1 MTLGDAAAGVRLII
15 WCTECQHQVGPDPAE
30 QITSAMFTGMGL
42 LGIAPKRPCSIG
54 ANAGLFLARQ
64 PAGRYGGDRDQ
75 VGVAPPWHAHT
86 VARTRAETPDAHCAF
101 GEQSRATGLQMPRMS
116 STIPAPTIIIS
127 ETAPAPAQ
135 KPAAQS
141 SA

>member
-15 WCTECQHQVGPDPAE
+15 WCKEWQHQVGPDPAE

-42 LGIAPKRPCSIG
+42 LGMAAKRPCSIG

-75 VGVAPPWHAHT
+75 VGVAPPLACAH
-86 VARTRAETPDAHCAF
+86 RRQN
-101 GEQSRATGLQMPRMS
+101 QSRNARRALRLRRAIARYRAS
-116 STIPAPTIIIS
+116 N
-127 ETAPAPAQ
+127 
-135 KPAAQS
+135 AADEQHNPGPDDHH
-141 SA
+141 